1 MLLVGVLKERTEK
14 CCLTCQTTFQDNRL
28 QKQSPVCV
36 LRSSR
41 SANSLLGAPLSLT
54 PVAMQCWQFFRPC
67 RTPEDR
73 PQSSDSGELGF
84 ESPPSSFT
92 SCVAS
97 GKLLNLS
104 GSWILSVIVSAS
116 TGGYEAELGFET
128 ELQTVCHFRGAGGR
142 PGVGRERPFSE
153 EGKGPGDG
161 GSAGGEGSVRKGR
174 IGQGRAR

>member
-28 QKQSPVCV
+28 QQQSPVWV

-73 PQSSDSGELGF
+73 PQSSGSGELGF
-84 ESPPSSFT
+84 ESLLSSFT

-116 TGGYEAELGFET
+116 TGGYEAELGCET
-128 ELQTVCHFRGAGGR
+128 EITNCLPFPGGRGGAGVG
-142 PGVGRERPFSE
+142 GRERPFSE

-161 GSAGGEGSVRKGR
+161 WR
-174 IGQGRAR
+174 